1 MSILVLKPT
10 GDLEIEPPTQSFPD
24 GFYFPI
30 TLFILGYI
38 KLSPILCCFKIT
50 MSSAHPWFQNKDS
63 QPWSIWNA
71 LKINLDLRLASEYPN
86 VWQKMRVLN
95 YPSTIFNWSAHIFI
109 LKPPFLVNRFWWFCH
124 VLSMFGQCFDGSI
137 SQQPKT
143 STIIYTTKVCPCYCL
158 YSNKIPSY
166 PHGFIMST
174 SDWERFSYRLSLFR
188 GYPLILP
195 GKLT

>member
-109 LKPPFLVNRFWWFCH
+109 LKSPFLVNRFDGFA
-124 VLSMFGQCFDGSI
+124 MF
-137 SQQPKT
+137 
-143 STIIYTTKVCPCYCL
+143 CPCLANVLMVPYP
-158 YSNKIPSY
+158 SNQKLQQLSTRPRFAHVIPCTPIKSHHI
-166 PHGFIMST
+166 PMV
-174 SDWERFSYRLSLFR
+174 L
-188 GYPLILP
+188 
-195 GKLT
+195 